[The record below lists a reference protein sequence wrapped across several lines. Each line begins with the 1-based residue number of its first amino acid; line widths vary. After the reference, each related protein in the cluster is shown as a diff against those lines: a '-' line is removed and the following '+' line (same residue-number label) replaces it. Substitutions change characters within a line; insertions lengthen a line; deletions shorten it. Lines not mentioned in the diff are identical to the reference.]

1 MSISLHQFLVIL
13 TSHCPTVFDDGE
25 VAHGLDEIWVMKKVD
40 HEVLSDKPK
49 DFSWIGVQ
57 KYTDR
62 GSNDEYAKTV
72 GWYETYFGNEHN
84 IYTSINDA
92 LRSYDKVSTCDKF
105 LDVDY
110 VMILLSHKFLKLCN
124 FHILSST
131 LLPSVAEIMSW
142 IRN

>member
-1 MSISLHQFLVIL
+1 
-13 TSHCPTVFDDGE
+13 
-25 VAHGLDEIWVMKKVD
+25 MKKVD

-92 LRSYDKVSTCDKF
+92 LRSYDKVSTFDTF

-110 VMILLSHKFLKLCN
+110 VMILLSHKFLKSCN